1 MRFSLIFIALL
12 SSISTHTLANEQADE
27 KSYLTIIPNH
37 NPQLIRNFNPFINSR
52 LHTARDFIYEPLVI
66 FNELKAISLYF
77 VSPKIILSVMIYYH

>member
-1 MRFSLIFIALL
+1 MRLSLTFIALL
-12 SSISTHTLANEQADE
+12 STMSTAALASEQTDK

-66 FNELKAISLYF
+66 FNELKGNIPVFRLAKNYT
-77 VSPKIILSVMIYYH
+77 VSND